1 MKTELVLKKTILLG
15 FMLMAVS
22 NVFAN
27 NANEKEN
34 TANVVIKRTINLSTE
49 ENPGEP
55 ITLYRDEVTDWRPIP
70 EIVGYEC
77 FSAYIQNDYPSGCV
91 TLELDGYSRSGDNA
105 IFRLFRLIAECVGRA
120 TLKFEYR
127 PIGGGGYSM
136 TLSIEITVER

>member
-55 ITLYRDEVTDWRPIP
+55 ITMFPGQVGDWEPIP

-77 FSAYIQNDYPSGCV
+77 FSAYLQNDSPSGCV
-91 TLELDGYSRSGDNA
+91 TLELEGYSRSGDNA
-105 IFRLFRLIAECVGRA
+105 IFRLFRLFARYVGTV

-127 PIGGGGYSM
+127 PVGEGGHSI
-136 TLSIEITVER
+136 TLAIEVRVR

>member
-49 ENPGEP
+49 EIPGEP
-55 ITLYRDEVTDWRPIP
+55 ITMFPGQVGGWEPIP

-77 FSAYIQNDYPSGCV
+77 FSASIAGENPECV
-91 TLELDGYSRSGDNA
+91 TLVLEDYSRSGNNA
-105 IFRLFRLIAECVGRA
+105 VFRLFRLIAECVGRA

-127 PIGGGGYSM
+127 PIGGGGYSI